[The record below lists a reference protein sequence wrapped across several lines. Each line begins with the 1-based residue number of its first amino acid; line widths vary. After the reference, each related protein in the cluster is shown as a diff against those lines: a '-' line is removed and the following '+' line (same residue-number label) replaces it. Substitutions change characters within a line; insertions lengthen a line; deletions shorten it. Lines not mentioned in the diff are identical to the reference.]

1 MLTKNHNSHSKNHS
15 STSII
20 TCPDCMHH
28 AIETMPQDACIYL
41 YECRNCQKL
50 ITPQQGDCCVFCSH
64 GNQPC
69 PTSQRDKKA
78 YAEMTTF
85 SEEATENMTASG
97 HL

>member
-1 MLTKNHNSHSKNHS
+1 
-15 STSII
+15 
-20 TCPDCMHH
+20 MHH
-28 AIETMPQDACIYL
+28 AIESMPQDACIYL

-78 YAEMTTF
+78 YTEMKKPI
-85 SEEATENMTASG
+85 SEKVANNISAAD
-97 HL
+97 LWPIPLAQI

>member
-1 MLTKNHNSHSKNHS
+1 MFKKTQGASKN
-15 STSII
+15 SII

-28 AIETMPQDACIYL
+28 AIEAMPQDACIYL

-64 GNQPC
+64 GSQPC

-78 YAEMTTF
+78 YAQMPSITAKT
-85 SEEATENMTASG
+85 ATAN
-97 HL
+97 L

>member
-1 MLTKNHNSHSKNHS
+1 MSTKNHTLSKHALV

-28 AIETMPQDACIYL
+28 AIETMPLDACVYL

-64 GNQPC
+64 GNQIC

-78 YAEMTTF
+78 CADTATACEEMAESM
-85 SEEATENMTASG
+85 AASA
-97 HL
+97 L

>member
-1 MLTKNHNSHSKNHS
+1 MSTKNYTLNAKNLA

-28 AIETMPQDACIYL
+28 AIETMPQDACVYL

-78 YAEMTTF
+78 YAEMTPA
-85 SEEATENMTASG
+85 SEEVTESISVSG
-97 HL
+97 L